1 VKFKAGVAFPD
12 ADEFMVSELRDDG
25 TYQQSHLDAALRYVT
40 DFRCAIDGGAHVGS
54 WSRLMARVF
63 DRVIA
68 VEPSADTCEC
78 LALNVHAWPRVEVR
92 AVALGA
98 STGSVGLALDEV
110 NARRGNTG
118 ARHVTAAGG
127 IPVETID
134 VVLFENK
141 HLWSRY
147 FGIPRDA
154 VERLL
159 TGHGYRLREIVSCD
173 QIWSPA

>member
-1 VKFKAGVAFPD
+1 
-12 ADEFMVSELRDDG
+12 
-25 TYQQSHLDAALRYVT
+25 
-40 DFRCAIDGGAHVGS
+40 
-54 WSRLMARVF
+54 LMARVF

-134 VVLFENK
+134 AWQLPALGFLKLDIEGSEYDALRGAEETLRRCRPVVLFENK